1 MNGTVIKTE
10 ARQRVYWT
18 NVSTNTKVW
27 RVDIQAGGWVAQASD
42 LAGVT
47 NTVGAPRFF
56 AFWGTQQL
64 LKSDPRECQ

>member
-47 NTVGAPRFF
+47 NTVG
-56 AFWGTQQL
+56 GTPFL
-64 LKSDPRECQ
+64 RVLGNPTVA